1 MPPISEFKCRKCG
14 FSLPSGWGGSF
25 YVIDDSRNRIEP
37 PHPSEF
43 RTVEE
48 ILGENPPREVYK
60 ARTGFNSDTLCL
72 SCLSQFAMDTDWDER
87 MCPKC
92 GSINVKTIHELIGGP
107 CPRCR
112 VGIIEE
118 IETGALV

>member
-1 MPPISEFKCRKCG
+1 MHPISEFKCRKCG
-14 FSLPSGWGGSF
+14 FTLPSGWGGSL
-25 YVIDDSRNRIEP
+25 YIIDDNGNRIIP

-43 RTVEE
+43 RTVKE
-48 ILGENPPREVYK
+48 ILGENAQREVVK

-72 SCLSQFAMDTDWDER
+72 NCFKKFKMDTEWDER
-87 MCPKC
+87 KCPKC
-92 GSINVKTIHELIGGP
+92 RSINVKATHELIGGP

-118 IETGALV
+118 IETGGLV